1 MADQTYYAAFAG
13 WLSDYCTHRRPLFL
27 AALLIQAV
35 AIGLFT
41 AGTSLGLWIAGA
53 ILAGVSSAI
62 VWASSLSLVIDRT
75 DKTKLGQYLGYTSV
89 SLSVGIFLGPV
100 TGGAIYDAGGP
111 YAVWG
116 VVFGLIGL
124 DAMLRLLLIEVTPER
139 SDRQL
144 SSKNSYGPTTSSS
157 MAGILDLLKSPRL
170 ICALWVTVAQGTILS
185 SFDGSLTIHL
195 RDVFGWQATESG
207 LVYIAFVLPAFLCP
221 VVGMFADRYGGRY
234 LAAFGFATSVAVLIC
249 LRFVD
254 HQSIGSKVLLCA
266 LLFLLGLLLGTSLPI
281 FSAEVAHVVQEYE
294 ERHPGKLG
302 ERGVI
307 AQAEG
312 LWWAAYSIGAA
323 CGPLWGGLVQGQA
336 GWKTVTWTLAVLC
349 AVTVVPIVAYT
360 DGPLLKSR
368 REFNS
373 TPNL

>member
-1 MADQTYYAAFAG
+1 
-13 WLSDYCTHRRPLFL
+13 L
-27 AALLIQAV
+27 AALIIQAI

-41 AGTSLGLWIAGA
+41 AGTSLGQWIAGA
-53 ILAGVSSAI
+53 VLAGVSSAI

-75 DKTKLGQYLGYTSV
+75 DKSKLGQYLGYTSV
-89 SLSVGIFLGPV
+89 SFSVGGFLGPV

-116 VVFGLIGL
+116 GVFGLIGL
-124 DAMLRLLLIEVTPER
+124 DAMLRLLMIEVTPEP
-139 SDRQL
+139 SDQQL
-144 SSKNSYGPTTSSS
+144 SSEDSYGSTTSSS

-170 ICALWVTVAQGTILS
+170 ICVLWVTVAQGTILS
-185 SFDGSLTIHL
+185 SFDASLTIHL
-195 RDVFGWQATESG
+195 KNVFGWQATESG
-207 LVYIAFVLPAFLCP
+207 LIFIALVLPAFLCP
-221 VVGMFADRYGGRY
+221 LVGMFADRHGGRY
-234 LAAFGFATSVAVLIC
+234 LAAFGFASSVAVLTC

-254 HQSIGSKVLLCA
+254 YQSIGRKILLCA

-302 ERGVI
+302 DRGVI

-323 CGPLWGGLVQGQA
+323 CGPLWGGFVQGQA
-336 GWKTVTWTLAVLC
+336 GWKTMTWTLALLC

-368 REFNS
+368 RQSSS
-373 TPNL
+373 TSDC

>member
-1 MADQTYYAAFAG
+1 
-13 WLSDYCTHRRPLFL
+13 L
-27 AALLIQAV
+27 AALIIQAI

-41 AGTSLGLWIAGA
+41 AGTSLGQWIAGA
-53 ILAGVSSAI
+53 VLAGVSSAI
-62 VWASSLSLVIDRT
+62 VWASSLSLVIDRS
-75 DKTKLGQYLGYTSV
+75 DKSKLGQYLGYTSV
-89 SLSVGIFLGPV
+89 SFSVGGFLGPV

-116 VVFGLIGL
+116 GVFGLIGL
-124 DAMLRLLLIEVTPER
+124 DAMLRLLMIEVTPEP
-139 SDRQL
+139 SDQQL
-144 SSKNSYGPTTSSS
+144 SSEDSYGSTTSSS

-170 ICALWVTVAQGTILS
+170 ICVLWVTVAQGTILS
-185 SFDGSLTIHL
+185 SFDASLTIHL
-195 RDVFGWQATESG
+195 KNVFGWQATESG
-207 LVYIAFVLPAFLCP
+207 LIFIALVLPAFLCP
-221 VVGMFADRYGGRY
+221 LVGMFSDRHGGRY
-234 LAAFGFATSVAVLIC
+234 LAAFGFASSVAVLTC

-254 HQSIGSKVLLCA
+254 YQSIGRKILLCA

-294 ERHPGKLG
+294 ERHPGKSG
-302 ERGVI
+302 DRGVI

-323 CGPLWGGLVQGQA
+323 CGPLWGGFVQGQA
-336 GWKTVTWTLAVLC
+336 GWKTMTWTLALLC

-368 REFNS
+368 RKSSS
-373 TPNL
+373 TPDC

>member
-116 VVFGLIGL
+116 VVFWT
-124 DAMLRLLLIEVTPER
+124 D
-139 SDRQL
+139 
-144 SSKNSYGPTTSSS
+144 
-157 MAGILDLLKSPRL
+157 
-170 ICALWVTVAQGTILS
+170 W
-185 SFDGSLTIHL
+185 
-195 RDVFGWQATESG
+195 SG
-207 LVYIAFVLPAFLCP
+207 CY
-221 VVGMFADRYGGRY
+221 
-234 LAAFGFATSVAVLIC
+234 AASAV
-249 LRFVD
+249 D
-254 HQSIGSKVLLCA
+254 
-266 LLFLLGLLLGTSLPI
+266 
-281 FSAEVAHVVQEYE
+281 
-294 ERHPGKLG
+294 
-302 ERGVI
+302 
-307 AQAEG
+307 
-312 LWWAAYSIGAA
+312 
-323 CGPLWGGLVQGQA
+323 
-336 GWKTVTWTLAVLC
+336 
-349 AVTVVPIVAYT
+349 
-360 DGPLLKSR
+360 
-368 REFNS
+368 
-373 TPNL
+373 